1 MLNLI
6 KKINLTKKL
15 LTIAEMLSILK
26 IQNLTKKLKI
36 QKEDVYLKN
45 DLFVTAG
52 EVAQDLGI
60 SKPFAYKLVADERRT
75 GSKRFYHNRRT
86 SEQKIL

>member
-36 QKEDVYLKN
+36 QKDDVYL
-45 DLFVTAG
+45 
-52 EVAQDLGI
+52 I
-60 SKPFAYKLVADERRT
+60 
-75 GSKRFYHNRRT
+75 
-86 SEQKIL
+86 

>member
-26 IQNLTKKLKI
+26 NTELNKK
-36 QKEDVYLKN
+36 VKN
-45 DLFVTAG
+45 PKGGRVF
-52 EVAQDLGI
+52 E
-60 SKPFAYKLVADERRT
+60 K
-75 GSKRFYHNRRT
+75 
-86 SEQKIL
+86 

>member
-15 LTIAEMLSILK
+15 LMIAGMLSILK

-36 QKEDVYLKN
+36 QKDDVYL
-45 DLFVTAG
+45 
-52 EVAQDLGI
+52 I
-60 SKPFAYKLVADERRT
+60 
-75 GSKRFYHNRRT
+75 
-86 SEQKIL
+86 

>member
-15 LTIAEMLSILK
+15 LTIAEMLSVLK

-36 QKEDVYLKN
+36 QKDDVYL
-45 DLFVTAG
+45 
-52 EVAQDLGI
+52 I
-60 SKPFAYKLVADERRT
+60 
-75 GSKRFYHNRRT
+75 
-86 SEQKIL
+86 

>member
-36 QKEDVYLKN
+36 
-45 DLFVTAG
+45 
-52 EVAQDLGI
+52 
-60 SKPFAYKLVADERRT
+60 
-75 GSKRFYHNRRT
+75 
-86 SEQKIL
+86 